1 MLPRSDWTSI
11 ASASAAPGA
20 SAAELNSA
28 AGAPTSITG
37 GAQTDSAMTPAASTI
52 SATTEPARYP
62 GLVRSGSWN
71 SSMPSAMD
79 ASGSMMS
86 IAAWELASGPAA
98 YAACSRTMPKTP
110 VAIIA

>member
-1 MLPRSDWTSI
+1 VLPRSDWTSI
-11 ASASAAPGA
+11 GPALASSGSVVVAPV
-20 SAAELNSA
+20 
-28 AGAPTSITG
+28 SITG

-71 SSMPSAMD
+71 SSMPSAML

-86 IAAWELASGPAA
+86 MAAWELASGPAA
-98 YAACSRTMPKTP
+98 YAACRRTMPKTP
-110 VAIIA
+110 VAIMA